1 MAEAELIT
9 LAEAGRRLGLA
20 NLSSYRAKY
29 DHFPEPA
36 RQYGRVRLWEWDTLR
51 DWYATS
57 IDHEHPWA
65 NARETTT
72 TNETKEG
79 NA

>member
-1 MAEAELIT
+1 MAKAEPELIT

-20 NLSSYRAKY
+20 NLADYKRKY
-29 DHFPEPA
+29 DTFPQPI
-36 RQYGRVRLWEWDTLR
+36 RRIGRMRLWGWEQIEE
-51 DWYATS
+51 WYATE

-65 NARETTT
+65 HARDDD
-72 TNETKEG
+72 TKES